1 MSHEKSPA
9 PSALEEPLSYQEA
22 EFLLQQMA
30 GFLPL
35 GNGQDRAEPTPHQQ
49 VEEKLRTAEAK
60 FRALV
65 ERIPAVTFMASLEA
79 GVPEIYVSPQ
89 IETLLGFTQQEWLD
103 NPILWYERL
112 HPDDRKHWHDEFAR
126 TCATGV
132 QFRSEYRFLARD
144 GRVVWVHGEA
154 TVVRDE
160 AGRPLFLQGIAYDI
174 TENKRAEGVL
184 RRSRDELEL
193 LVQERTAELARTN
206 EALQAEVQVRRRAE
220 EQLQYYAGELQE
232 RNAQLLRSN
241 QELDDFAYIAS
252 HDLKEPLRGIHNYA
266 TFLIEDYAG
275 QLDAEG
281 RAKLDTLKHLS
292 QRLEA
297 LLDSLLAF
305 SRVGRVH
312 LATQPTD
319 LNDLV
324 AQVVDSLHI
333 SLQERGVTVRIPRPL
348 PTLSCDQ
355 VRVGEVFR
363 NLITNA
369 LKYNDKEEK
378 WIEIGTLPPAS
389 GDAEGTSRP
398 TAFYV
403 RDNGIGIREKHFDS
417 IFRIFKRLHGRDQY
431 GGGTGVGLTIVKKIV
446 ERHGGRIWVESQW
459 GQGTTFY
466 FTLEKGS
473 CEGEN

>member
-1 MSHEKSPA
+1 M
-9 PSALEEPLSYQEA
+9 
-22 EFLLQQMA
+22 
-30 GFLPL
+30 
-35 GNGQDRAEPTPHQQ
+35 
-49 VEEKLRTAEAK
+49 
-60 FRALV
+60 
-65 ERIPAVTFMASLEA
+65 
-79 GVPEIYVSPQ
+79 
-89 IETLLGFTQQEWLD
+89 
-103 NPILWYERL
+103 
-112 HPDDRKHWHDEFAR
+112 
-126 TCATGV
+126 
-132 QFRSEYRFLARD
+132 
-144 GRVVWVHGEA
+144 VWVHGEA